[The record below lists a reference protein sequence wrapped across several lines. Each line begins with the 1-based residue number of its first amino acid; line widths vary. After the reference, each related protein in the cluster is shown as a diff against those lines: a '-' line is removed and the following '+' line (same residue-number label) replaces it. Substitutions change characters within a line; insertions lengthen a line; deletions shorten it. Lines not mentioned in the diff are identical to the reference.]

1 MDCSSPDS
9 FVFGIFQVRILE
21 WVAISYSMGM
31 TLEKRE
37 INKMSPASL
46 VAQ

>member
-1 MDCSSPDS
+1 MDCSPPVSS
-9 FVFGIFQVRILE
+9 VGGIPQARKLE

-46 VAQ
+46 MAL